1 MWEGDE
7 EDVNPSRSQ
16 RVFDFDDCWVV
27 VVVLGVA
34 FGAGGADEVVVE
46 AKSSK
51 SQSVFVFVVFVVG
64 GFERAEGVNET
75 FVAVEEEENSSK
87 SQSVSVVFF
96 IG

>member
-1 MWEGDE
+1 MWEGD

-16 RVFDFDDCWVV
+16 RVFDFDVCWA
-27 VVVLGVA
+27 VVLGVA
-34 FGAGGADEVVVE
+34 FGAGGPDEVVVE

-51 SQSVFVFVVFVVG
+51 SQSVFVFVVFIVG
-64 GFERAEGVNET
+64 SGFVRAEGVNEA
-75 FVAVEEEENSSK
+75 FVAVEEEEENSSR